1 MNQLIGAYD
10 LLYIQEQVEGILK
23 YSQDYPFDLDATNL
37 ILQWYNAKKKFISLF
52 GDTIIRSKKKIK
64 ISLTEEQRSRRF
76 NDFME
81 ALSDNDVLT
90 DELES
95 FLYINKDGFFDNKVI
110 LPFPSKNIQTGAK
123 ILKSFRKFIADEETI
138 RWAQDTASKFI
149 QENKVEGYLYLSVD
163 PRDFLTLSENNENW
177 WSCHSLDGDY
187 RAGNLSY
194 MVDSTTIIAYLA
206 DDKEEHLKCMPD
218 WMEWNSKKWRM
229 LIHTDMK
236 NVIYYNRQYPYSS
249 NGLLKETYSML
260 STFLPDK
267 FLHPTP
273 VSIDTRKICLTNQL
287 TVGGRV
293 FDTRDIIDT
302 NDYLGYSDLV
312 HSSLYTPTASIKLEN
327 WMDLRSEHLT
337 KDQEEVMF
345 RDTFKIKI
353 GEKVICPDCG
363 EEHLESHNSFLCP
376 SCIAVRDADEDFYF
390 ACSCCGRRLYYEE
403 DVYPFKEEHLC
414 KSCYKTAIKEKE
426 NNDNG

>member
-1 MNQLIGAYD
+1 MIGASD
-10 LLYIQEQVEGILK
+10 LLYIQEQVEDIIK
-23 YSQDYPFDLDATNL
+23 FSQDYPFFLDATNL

-64 ISLTEEQRSRRF
+64 VSLTEEQQSRRF
-76 NDFME
+76 NDFIE
-81 ALSDNDVLT
+81 ALSENDVLT

-110 LPFPSKNIQTGAK
+110 LPFPSKNIRTGAK

-194 MVDSTTIIAYLA
+194 MVDDTTVIAYLA

-236 NVIYYNRQYPYSS
+236 SVVYYNRQYPYSS
-249 NGLLKETYSML
+249 DGLLEEVYSTL
-260 STFLPDK
+260 LELLPFNFLPPK
-267 FLHPTP
+267 FI
-273 VSIDTRKICLTNQL
+273 SIDSKKICLSNQL
-287 TVGGRV
+287 TVGSRV
-293 FDTRDIIDT
+293 FDSRDIIDT
-302 NDYLGYSDLV
+302 SDYIGYSDLV
-312 HSSLYTPTASIKLEN
+312 SSNLYSPIASIKLKD
-327 WMDLRSEHLT
+327 WMNLRDQLLT
-337 KDQEEVMF
+337 KDQEETMF
-345 RDTFKIKI
+345 KRVFGIKV

-363 EEHLESHNSFLCP
+363 EEYLERHNSFLCP
-376 SCIAVRDADEDFYF
+376 SCIADRDADEDFYF
-390 ACSCCGRRLYYEE
+390 ACSSCGRRLYTEE
-403 DVYPFKEEHLC
+403 DVFHLKEECLC
-414 KSCYKTAIKEKE
+414 KACYKTAIKEGE
-426 NNDNG
+426 DNNG